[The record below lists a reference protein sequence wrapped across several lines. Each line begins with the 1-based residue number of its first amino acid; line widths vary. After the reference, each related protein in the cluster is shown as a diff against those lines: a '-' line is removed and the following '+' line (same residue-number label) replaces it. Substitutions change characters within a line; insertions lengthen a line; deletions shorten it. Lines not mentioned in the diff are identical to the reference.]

1 MNKFVILK
9 NIGQNRNI
17 ILDEFK
23 NFVASNIEYSFEGEY
38 LTIYYLDKEYIDVKT
53 FFISLGTEL
62 LINLVGYMS
71 SDSPIQL
78 DKEYQIAKILMSGL
92 SEGMYNLKEALL
104 HCSDLSKAD
113 KSEILK
119 LILDR
124 SGIDIMFV
132 KGFISVD
139 LNVSKASQVLYIHRN
154 TLNYK
159 LDKLKE
165 ISGFDLRG
173 FMDAFLI
180 TKLIY

>member
-1 MNKFVILK
+1 MNKFIILK
-9 NIGQNRNI
+9 NIGSNKDI

-23 NFVASNIEYSFEGEY
+23 NFVGSNIEAKIEEEY
-38 LTIYYLDKEYIDVKT
+38 LIIYYLDKEYIDVKS
-53 FFISLGTEL
+53 FFLSLGTEL
-62 LINLVGYMS
+62 LINLIGYMS
-71 SDSPIQL
+71 SDNPIGI
-78 DKEYQIAKILMSGL
+78 DKEYKIAKILMSGL

-104 HCSDLSKAD
+104 HSSDLSRSK

-124 SGIDIMFV
+124 SGIDELFV

-165 ISGFDLRG
+165 LSGFDLRG